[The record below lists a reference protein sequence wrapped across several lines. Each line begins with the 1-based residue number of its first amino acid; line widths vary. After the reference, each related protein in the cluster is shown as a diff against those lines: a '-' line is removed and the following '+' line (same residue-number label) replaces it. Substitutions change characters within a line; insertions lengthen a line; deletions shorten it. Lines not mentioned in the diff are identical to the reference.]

1 MFPKGIQ
8 FANKPWKCVVELL
21 HQILNHH
28 PIVSLSGVH
37 DVRSMTKLWE
47 DFITDVKPRM
57 AQPLTA
63 YKLMREFLDTHFV
76 EANIDFHTCL
86 SSLLSANLFIRYSE
100 LDTYTLGLL
109 ISTIKEKCDHVVA
122 RRLFSHFYEPIL
134 SLKLNISEDG
144 TYSISQM
151 ELVNRL
157 EQLTSYWVTYLSS
170 EFPCNVSKFDP
181 AHFLF
186 DWIRLAYCLIVSG
199 IVYKRINYFN
209 VGVRFLVVIK
219 SKNVQQYDIFI
230 KYLID
235 ELWNSLASIYLR
247 ATDLSSKPL
256 LSGSEDSS
264 NCVNISSYIQ
274 SSTDQDLVDSYYQ
287 EFGVLL
293 KLSRLTS
300 NLNCSTKLAIQD
312 QTLDKLTCLIFD
324 HLATLCFYQSGI
336 TVYNHPFVYHAL
348 FSEEQSISVNNW
360 SEFLLKPLANFT

>member
-1 MFPKGIQ
+1 
-8 FANKPWKCVVELL
+8 
-21 HQILNHH
+21 
-28 PIVSLSGVH
+28 
-37 DVRSMTKLWE
+37 
-47 DFITDVKPRM
+47 M

-63 YKLMREFLDTHFV
+63 YKLMREFLD
-76 EANIDFHTCL
+76 
-86 SSLLSANLFIRYSE
+86 
-100 LDTYTLGLL
+100 
-109 ISTIKEKCDHVVA
+109 EKCDHVVA

-157 EQLTSYWVTYLSS
+157 EQLTSYW
-170 EFPCNVSKFDP
+170 
-181 AHFLF
+181 
-186 DWIRLAYCLIVSG
+186 
-199 IVYKRINYFN
+199 
-209 VGVRFLVVIK
+209 
-219 SKNVQQYDIFI
+219 
-230 KYLID
+230 ID

-348 FSEEQSISVNNW
+348 FSVSTYKFS
-360 SEFLLKPLANFT
+360 FYPPFPLVQIMN